1 MEQRSDTRH
10 PVALHAVVACPRIG
24 LFRGSV
30 ENLSKSGLYVR
41 TPNVSMCLNVPV
53 TITLQADANDPD
65 SCCNAQGIVVHQNA
79 KGFGV
84 RFLELDSDCRHLVQ
98 DITSATPWPD
108 IPGAMAV

>member
-1 MEQRSDTRH
+1 MEQRSDGR
-10 PVALHAVVACPRIG
+10 VSVDLHAVVACPRIG

-30 ENLSKSGLYVR
+30 KNLSKDGLYVR

-65 SCCNAQGIVVHQNA
+65 SCCTAQGVVVHQSA

-84 RFLELDSDCRHLVQ
+84 RFEDMDADCARLVRE
-98 DITSATPWPD
+98 ITSMDPLPRA
-108 IPGAMAV
+108 PGVVAV